1 MMVHR
6 IDCCCTILTMCAC
19 IQYITRNTK
28 NCSGYVGIH
37 MIIITLERLV
47 QPDFEPD
54 AVPNP
59 TSGLPNDSVHSDDSA
74 HWY

>member
-1 MMVHR
+1 
-6 IDCCCTILTMCAC
+6 
-19 IQYITRNTK
+19 
-28 NCSGYVGIH
+28 
-37 MIIITLERLV
+37 MIIITLECLV

>member
-1 MMVHR
+1 MCMY
-6 IDCCCTILTMCAC
+6 ILYKRKTTF
-19 IQYITRNTK
+19 QWLGT
-28 NCSGYVGIH
+28 

-54 AVPNP
+54 AVPSP